1 MNIERFRVN
10 DVHGHFFSRS
20 KIRPVRACERT
31 SLNIPSAIFIT
42 SATKGIWIEVP
53 LTMTLPTSCTNLKE
67 QEYSTWPR

>member
-10 DVHGHFFSRS
+10 DVPGHFFSRS
-20 KIRPVRACERT
+20 KIRLVRACERT
-31 SLNIPSAIFIT
+31 SIT

-67 QEYSTWPR
+67 QEYSTWPG